1 MRRKEKEVREDF
13 LRAGA
18 MMPID
23 AKSLADIGLQESNA
37 VKRLIRRAVV
47 REASP
52 GLFYF
57 DEEVFQSARAVR
69 RRMAMVLL
77 VTLGLILLFVVYG
90 VGGSR

>member
-57 DEEVFQSARAVR
+57 DEEVFQAVRAVR
-69 RRMAMVLL
+69 RRMAVVMLAAMLLVLL
-77 VTLGLILLFVVYG
+77 VITYG
-90 VGGSR
+90 VSSR